1 MGDALFH
8 VDGSDLTG
16 VRLLSL
22 HIGIFLLR
30 LFVFVPFSIA
40 SLFFLVFFIAPARY
54 VETAYVLWSVS
65 RERRRRAEDLEAA
78 RGGKQST
85 HSVSAGAASTMKQG
99 KTGRATDEM
108 NGNKGADADSH
119 SIVDKN
125 ENPARGPNN
134 QDHDDRKTD
143 EDEDADADSHSKG
156 DKNENPARGPK
167 KRGHDDGCDDDNG
180 GDGADDN
187 GADDDGDD
195 CDDCDVAA
203 AHERWEER
211 FVFRTTQFLGRALLL
226 TMGIRVR
233 PVGPWPNTRRCGPCV
248 VAFNHAS
255 ALDGPAISA
264 ALPFAHAFVAKAE
277 LLWYPLL
284 NVALFALGFV
294 FVHRKHR
301 ARAIRALQDA
311 GRLLTSTHRSIIISP
326 EGTRSRSGRLA
337 AFKKGPFHLATRA
350 AVPILPVAI
359 HGAYQL
365 WPPGCLYPR
374 SGVVSIQCGP
384 LIQTHSLLPDP
395 SRPETRE
402 QIPTGPIDPALIR
415 SRIAMTLWDTLR
427 DMLGQKGDQ
436 DLHLRPKYEGPEN
449 EEARPIKPPSP
460 STQIKNH
467 QPNGDPSSQI
477 AVARLVGQEDD
488 LPPLA
493 PRPAFQENP
502 SNQKQSRERNR
513 IMSFAF

>member
-119 SIVDKN
+119 SIVDKNENPARGPNNQDHDDRKTDADADADADADSHSKGDKN

-395 SRPETRE
+395 SRPGFCFVLLSRLALLSIYLL
-402 QIPTGPIDPALIR
+402 IPFD
-415 SRIAMTLWDTLR
+415 
-427 DMLGQKGDQ
+427 
-436 DLHLRPKYEGPEN
+436 
-449 EEARPIKPPSP
+449 
-460 STQIKNH
+460 
-467 QPNGDPSSQI
+467 
-477 AVARLVGQEDD
+477 
-488 LPPLA
+488 
-493 PRPAFQENP
+493 AF
-502 SNQKQSRERNR
+502 
-513 IMSFAF
+513 